1 MPALD
6 QIDSVSDSGQ
16 GSEGKAYKFPSE
28 NILGSFVEDSEGK
41 GQGDGIVVSR
51 ACIRPGCNKMLM
63 RDSLGT
69 GREGVPLTNN
79 YGQEALGSGGGEIKG
94 PPVDR
99 KNFLDRVLQI
109 FLSFKF
115 GSGFADRS
123 KDLGKFW
130 RITAEIFWN
139 LANSRWDR
147 RK

>member
-16 GSEGKAYKFPSE
+16 GSEGKAYKFSSE

-41 GQGDGIVVSR
+41 GQGEDIVVSR
-51 ACIRPGCNKMLM
+51 ACIRPGCNKMLV

-79 YGQEALGSGGGEIKG
+79 YEQEAMGSGGGEIKG
-94 PPVDR
+94 PPDDR
-99 KNFLDRVLQI
+99 KNFLDRVLQVFWDSI
-109 FLSFKF
+109 LGQVCRSE
-115 GSGFADRS
+115 GGF
-123 KDLGKFW
+123 GKFW
-130 RITAEIFWN
+130 RITAEIFRD